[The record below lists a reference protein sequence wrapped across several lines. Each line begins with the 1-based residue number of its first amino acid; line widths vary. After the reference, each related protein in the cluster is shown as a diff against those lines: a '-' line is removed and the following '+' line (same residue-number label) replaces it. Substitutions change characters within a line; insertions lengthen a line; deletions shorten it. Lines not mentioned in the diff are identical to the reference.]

1 MVELKLLTKDGRPE
15 HAVIHLNNR
24 YFKYSVIDDEEFNK
38 QFPYTAQTKKQEV
51 QGQILFLNNLWYLY
65 KSVKYETK
73 LTSFNIDHIK
83 LRPHHLLQEDEE
95 QGLLAKATGD
105 LINKLVQIKLI
116 NDSLAF
122 YEKKCQK
129 YVTQEFN
136 LLKWL
141 LVKIVVTME
150 HNGKMA
156 ELLAAS

>member
-1 MVELKLLTKDGRPE
+1 MC
-15 HAVIHLNNR
+15 
-24 YFKYSVIDDEEFNK
+24 
-38 QFPYTAQTKKQEV
+38 
-51 QGQILFLNNLWYLY
+51 QILATDEVGLHRLLGLY
-65 KSVKYETK
+65 QGLGLEDEP
-73 LTSFNIDHIK
+73 LHLHQDPLK